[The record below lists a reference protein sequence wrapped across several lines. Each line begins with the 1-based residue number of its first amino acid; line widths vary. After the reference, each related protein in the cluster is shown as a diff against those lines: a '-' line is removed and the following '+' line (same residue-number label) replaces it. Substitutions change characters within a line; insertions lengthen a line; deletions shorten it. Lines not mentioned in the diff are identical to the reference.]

1 MENNKEP
8 KSIEEMKSEWDK
20 FADSSFSILKASAL
34 SELKGGLYVLK
45 LVPVMNKEGEVIR
58 MKYEAIS
65 FENKIEIESALE
77 WIMENKGE
85 GEESEMD
92 EPYFMI
98 SQRPPNHRFFESI
111 LARRI
116 GKPTDE
122 VKVETTV
129 THVYTSAS
137 QRAMAKLKKGEA
149 VASPYTPFGK

>member
-1 MENNKEP
+1 MNENKES
-8 KSIEEMKSEWDK
+8 KSIEEMKGEWDK

-34 SELKGGLYVLK
+34 AELRGGLYVLK
-45 LVPVMNKEGEVIR
+45 LVPVLNKEGEVVR
-58 MKYEAIS
+58 MKYETIS
-65 FENKIEIESALE
+65 WENRVEIENALE
-77 WIMENKGE
+77 WIMDNKGE
-85 GEESEMD
+85 GEESEMN

-137 QRAMAKLKKGEA
+137 QRAMAKLKEGQA